1 MKFIIVL
8 FLLVILI
15 FYWVKIVKSFRK
27 KYLFSNQF
35 KEGFELVNTW
45 PEDLIQRFLIYQRTI
60 GENNYS
66 YNIDIV
72 QKQATAKEA
81 EDLLKNGY
89 WYWPDYLKEEYM
101 EKVKRNNLIKI
112 DPKVSLDSAMKVYNQ
127 NAMKELL
134 AWNAKEGNLLLYG
147 VDLGVTD
154 GLPENLH
161 NTIKCSNDKTG
172 NTVMQKKVYTGVN
185 LWNGYSD
192 YKLTNLKN
200 EDLPDEIPGF
210 SFVKSPCNPCSN
222 LDLDRSSYICPFEIR
237 IKKDPH
243 SDLSSNS
250 DFKSRGISRIWKDL
264 WNL

>member
-1 MKFIIVL
+1 MKNKVL
-8 FLLVILI
+8 FIGLIILLIYISLNL
-15 FYWVKIVKSFRK
+15 FYK

-35 KEGFELVNTW
+35 KEGFKLVNTW
-45 PEDLIQRFLIYQRTI
+45 PEDLIQRFLVYQRTV

-72 QKQATAKEA
+72 QKQATAQEA

-101 EKVKRNNLIKI
+101 EKVRRNNLIKI
-112 DPKVSLDSAMKVYNQ
+112 DPKASLDAAMKVYNQ

-134 AWNAKEGNLLLYG
+134 AWNSKEGNFLLYG
-147 VDLGVTD
+147 IDLGVTK

-161 NTIKCSNDKTG
+161 NTIKCSNDEIG
-172 NTVMQKKVYTGVN
+172 NSVMQKKVYTGVN
-185 LWNGYSD
+185 LWNGYSE

-200 EDLPDEIPGF
+200 EDLPNEIPGF

-222 LDLDRSSYICPFEIR
+222 LDLDRSNYVCPFEIN
-237 IKKDPH
+237 IKKDPY
-243 SDLSSNS
+243 SNLSSNS
-250 DFKSRGISRIWKDL
+250 DFKSIGITRIWKDL
-264 WNL
+264 WGI